1 MSINSFKK
9 FCSYQNVSR
18 ETYQKFQIYYDT
30 LVKWQKSINLISR
43 SNSDDIYLRH
53 FLDSAQLYKF
63 TKKING
69 NILDFGS
76 GAGFPGLVL
85 ALMGNKNV
93 ILVESDQKKC
103 AFFSVN
109 VVARK
114 SEKNTAETNPYINK
128 FLKISKWKP
137 DKISVFAGKVDYPS
151 YNFFEKYI
159 IKFIMFITK
168 GPTDTSQSY
177 EFTDWSKV
185 DDFSKELK
193 NNYLK

>member
-1 MSINSFKK
+1 MSSFLI
-9 FCSYQNVSR
+9 
-18 ETYQKFQIYYDT
+18 IYSSTDGHT
-30 LVKWQKSINLISR
+30 KIICERITS
-43 SNSDDIYLRH
+43 
-53 FLDSAQLYKF
+53 FLDDGNLVELLSLEDAKKIDISNFETIIIGASIRYGKHSEELYKF
-63 TKKING
+63 INLNKKI
-69 NILDFGS
+69 L
-76 GAGFPGLVL
+76 
-85 ALMGNKNV
+85 
-93 ILVESDQKKC
+93 DQKKN

-114 SEKNTAETNPYINK
+114 PEKNTDKTNPYVNK

-137 DKISVFAGKVDYPS
+137 NKIKVFAGKVDYPN
-151 YNFFEKYI
+151 YNLFDKYI

-193 NNYLK
+193 YNH